1 MFDVVIP
8 IYRIRGE
15 LLEKCLESVSRQ
27 TFSGTTQVWIIDGTP
42 ASASEADDIN
52 DIKEFFPEFNW
63 IRQTGT
69 GVSQARNQAVALGT
83 QPWVAFLDG
92 DDWWYP
98 EHLEELA
105 TSIANLDSDHVMV
118 WNAGDVD
125 VSMTSS
131 KGNVYQSRRAFNW
144 FPNLSDWHPRYH
156 GLYFKYH
163 AMVFPSSVAVKRQRF
178 EQTQGFPEQLFAGED
193 QILWYRLCGDP
204 RSDDPVYRVWGN
216 DYVGAYRLQEDDYFN
231 KGQNPLQD
239 LWGSEAQQRFAD
251 NLTQMEAYFPGFNTD
266 PCPEDLT
273 SEEWE
278 ILTANSLVVDHWDA

>member
-1 MFDVVIP
+1 MFDIIIP
-8 IYRIRGE
+8 TYKIRPD
-15 LLEKCLESVSRQ
+15 LIKRCLDSIDD
-27 TFSGTTQVWIIDGTP
+27 QVFKKHKVYLVDGTP
-42 ASASEADDIN
+42 SDWEHF
-52 DIKEFFPEFNW
+52 KEFRSVVDSHAVVYL
-63 IRQTGT
+63 RQTGK

-105 TSIANLDSDHVMV
+105 TSIATLDSDHVMV

-204 RSDDPVYRVWGN
+204 RSDDKVYRVWGN

-239 LWGSEAQQRFAD
+239 MWGSEAQQRFAD
-251 NLTQMEAYFPGFNTD
+251 NLTQMETIFPGFNTD
-266 PCPEDLT
+266 PCPADITPQEWDTLT
-273 SEEWE
+273 N
-278 ILTANSLVVDHWDA
+278 NSLIVDHWDA